1 MPKYVWFGFFNHKYL
16 WLLPLLLFLN
26 GCDSDPPAPKNI
38 QQVGTI
44 TIKPETIESNY
55 QLAGRTVASEI
66 SQVRPQVNGV
76 VIEQL
81 FKEGTQVNKG
91 QPLYKIDSS
100 LYRDSVDE
108 AAGNLALAK
117 ATVNSTRLQAERY
130 KELIKVNG
138 VSQQELDNAQSAYE
152 QAKATVAVNE
162 AVLKTART
170 NLRYT
175 QVSAPISGRIGRSSI
190 TRGALVTSAQTDPL
204 ATIQKLDP
212 MYVDL
217 TQSSDEYMALRKQ
230 LTENGIKPT
239 ELSVRLKLENG
250 TAYAEQG
257 TFKFS
262 DVAVDEATGS
272 VTLRAAFPNPNNA
285 LLPGLYVRAELGTGT
300 RPNSVLIPQG
310 ALFRDA
316 EGNPLVW
323 IVGKDNKAEQRK
335 ITLGDAIDNRWL
347 VTSGLKAGDQ
357 IIVEGL
363 QGLSAGMTIKPTPMS

>member
-1 MPKYVWFGFFNHKYL
+1 MLDLSFNYRKFIY
-16 WLLPLLLFLN
+16 LLPLFVFLN
-26 GCDSDPPAPKNI
+26 GCDSDQPAPKNI

-44 TIKPETIESNY
+44 TIKPETIESTY

-91 QPLYKIDSS
+91 APLYKIDSS

-285 LLPGLYVRAELGTGT
+285 LLPGLYVRAELGTET

-357 IIVEGL
+357 VIVEGL
-363 QGLSAGMTIKPTPMS
+363 QGLSAGMTIEPTPMS

>member
-1 MPKYVWFGFFNHKYL
+1 MFGSVFFNHKYL

-44 TIKPETIESNY
+44 TIKPETIESTY

-108 AAGNLALAK
+108 AAGNLALTK

-190 TRGALVTSAQTDPL
+190 TRGALVTSAQTEPL

-357 IIVEGL
+357 VIVEGL
-363 QGLSAGMTIKPTPMS
+363 QGLSAGMTIEPTPMS

>member
-1 MPKYVWFGFFNHKYL
+1 MLDLSFNYRKFLY
-16 WLLPLLLFLN
+16 LLPLLVFLN
-26 GCDSDPPAPKNI
+26 GCDSDQPVTKNI
-38 QQVGTI
+38 QQVGII
-44 TIKPETIESNY
+44 TIKPESIESTY

-81 FKEGTQVNKG
+81 FKEGTQVTKG

-100 LYRDSVDE
+100 LYRDGVDE
-108 AAGNLALAK
+108 AVGNLALAK

-138 VSQQELDNAQSAYE
+138 VSQQELDNARSAYE

-175 QVSAPISGRIGRSSI
+175 QVTAPISGRIGRSSI

-239 ELSVRLKLENG
+239 KLSVRLQLENG
-250 TAYAEQG
+250 TTYAEQG

-272 VTLRAAFPNPNNA
+272 VTLRAAFSNPNNA

-300 RPNSVLIPQG
+300 RPNSILIPQG

-323 IVGKDNKAEQRK
+323 VVGKNNKAEQRK
-335 ITLGDAIDNRWL
+335 ITLGSAIDNRWL
-347 VTSGLKAGDQ
+347 VTSGLSSGDQ
-357 IIVEGL
+357 VIVDGL
-363 QGLSAGMTIKPTPMS
+363 QGLSAGMTIEPTPMS

>member
-1 MPKYVWFGFFNHKYL
+1 MLDLSFNYRKFIY
-16 WLLPLLLFLN
+16 LLPLFIFLN
-26 GCDSDPPAPKNI
+26 GCDSDQPAPKNI

-44 TIKPETIESNY
+44 TIKPETIESTY

-91 QPLYKIDSS
+91 APLYKIDSS

-117 ATVNSTRLQAERY
+117 ATVNSTRLQTERY

-357 IIVEGL
+357 VIVEGL
-363 QGLSAGMTIKPTPMS
+363 QGLSAGMTIEPTPMS

>member
-1 MPKYVWFGFFNHKYL
+1 MLDLSFNYRKFIY
-16 WLLPLLLFLN
+16 LLPLFIFLN
-26 GCDSDPPAPKNI
+26 GCDSDQPAPKNI

-44 TIKPETIESNY
+44 TIKPETIESTY

-91 QPLYKIDSS
+91 APLYKIDSS

-272 VTLRAAFPNPNNA
+272 VTLRAEFPNPNNA

-316 EGNPLVW
+316 EGNPIVW

-357 IIVEGL
+357 VIVEGL
-363 QGLSAGMTIKPTPMS
+363 QGLSAGMTIEPTPMS

>member
-1 MPKYVWFGFFNHKYL
+1 MLDLSFNYRKFIY
-16 WLLPLLLFLN
+16 LLPLFVFLN
-26 GCDSDPPAPKNI
+26 GCDSDQPSPKNI

-44 TIKPETIESNY
+44 TIKPETIESTY

-81 FKEGTQVNKG
+81 FKEGTQVSKG

-117 ATVNSTRLQAERY
+117 ATVNSTRLQADRY

-323 IVGKDNKAEQRK
+323 IVGKENKAEQRK

-357 IIVEGL
+357 VIVEGL
-363 QGLSAGMTIKPTPMS
+363 QGLSAGMTIEPTPMS

>member
-1 MPKYVWFGFFNHKYL
+1 MFGSVFFNHKYL

-250 TAYAEQG
+250 TNYAEQG

-335 ITLGDAIDNRWL
+335 NYFRECD
-347 VTSGLKAGDQ
+347 
-357 IIVEGL
+357 
-363 QGLSAGMTIKPTPMS
+363 

>member
-1 MPKYVWFGFFNHKYL
+1 MPDIHFFSRKTLY
-16 WLLPLLLFLN
+16 LLPVLLFIS
-26 GCDSDPPAPKNI
+26 GCDSEKPIVKNN
-38 QQVGTI
+38 QKVGVI
-44 TIKPETIESNY
+44 TIKKETIESSY

-76 VIEQL
+76 VVEQL
-81 FKEGTQVNKG
+81 FKEGSQVNKG

-108 AAGNLALAK
+108 AAGNLSLAK

-138 VSQQELDNAQSAYE
+138 VSQQELDNALSAYE

-162 AVLKTART
+162 AILKTART

-175 QVSAPISGRIGRSSI
+175 QVTAPISGRIGRSSI

-239 ELSVRLKLENG
+239 QLSVRLQLENG
-250 TAYAEQG
+250 TTYSQQG

-262 DVAVDEATGS
+262 DIAVDEATGS
-272 VTLRAAFPNPNNA
+272 ITLRAAFSNPNHG
-285 LLPGLYVRAELGTGT
+285 LLPGMYVRAELGTGT
-300 RPNSVLIPQG
+300 RPNSILIPQG

-316 EGNPLVW
+316 DGNALVW
-323 IVGKDNKAEQRK
+323 VVGKDNKAEQRK
-335 ITLGDAIDNRWL
+335 IKLGNAMDNRWL
-347 VTSGLKAGDQ
+347 VISGLNEGDQ
-357 IIVEGL
+357 VIVDGL
-363 QGLSAGMTIKPTPMS
+363 QGLSAGMAIEPTPMS

>member
-1 MPKYVWFGFFNHKYL
+1 MFGSVFFNHKYL

-38 QQVGTI
+38 QQVGII
-44 TIKPETIESNY
+44 TIKPETIESTY

-190 TRGALVTSAQTDPL
+190 TRGALVTSAQIDPL

-230 LTENGIKPT
+230 LAENGIKPT

-357 IIVEGL
+357 VIVEGL
-363 QGLSAGMTIKPTPMS
+363 QGLSAGMTIEPTPMS

>member
-1 MPKYVWFGFFNHKYL
+1 MLDLSFNYRKFLY
-16 WLLPLLLFLN
+16 LLPLLVFLN
-26 GCDSDPPAPKNI
+26 GCDSDQPVTKNI
-38 QQVGTI
+38 QQVGII
-44 TIKPETIESNY
+44 TIKPESIESTY

-100 LYRDSVDE
+100 LYRDGVDE
-108 AAGNLALAK
+108 AVGNLALAK

-138 VSQQELDNAQSAYE
+138 VSQQELDNARSAYE

-175 QVSAPISGRIGRSSI
+175 QVTAPISGRIGRSSI

-239 ELSVRLKLENG
+239 ELSVRLQLENG
-250 TAYAEQG
+250 TNYAEQG

-272 VTLRAAFPNPNNA
+272 VTLRAAFSNPNNA

-300 RPNSVLIPQG
+300 RPNSILIPQA

-323 IVGKDNKAEQRK
+323 VVGKNNKAEQRK
-335 ITLGDAIDNRWL
+335 ITLGSAIDNRWL
-347 VTSGLKAGDQ
+347 VTSGLSSGDQ
-357 IIVEGL
+357 VIVDGL
-363 QGLSAGMTIKPTPMS
+363 QGLSAGMTIEPTPMS

>member
-1 MPKYVWFGFFNHKYL
+1 MFGSVFFNHKYL

-44 TIKPETIESNY
+44 TIKPETIESTY

-100 LYRDSVDE
+100 LYRDGVDE

-357 IIVEGL
+357 VIVEGL
-363 QGLSAGMTIKPTPMS
+363 QGLSAGMTIEPTPMS

>member
-1 MPKYVWFGFFNHKYL
+1 MPDIHFFSRKTLY
-16 WLLPLLLFLN
+16 LLPVLLFLS
-26 GCDSDPPAPKNI
+26 GCDSEKPIVKNN
-38 QQVGTI
+38 QKVGVI
-44 TIKPETIESNY
+44 TIKKETIESSY

-76 VIEQL
+76 VVEQL
-81 FKEGTQVNKG
+81 FKEGSQVNKG

-108 AAGNLALAK
+108 AAGNLSLAK

-138 VSQQELDNAQSAYE
+138 VSQQELDNALSAYE

-175 QVSAPISGRIGRSSI
+175 QVTAPISGRIGRSSI

-239 ELSVRLKLENG
+239 QLSVRLQLENG
-250 TAYAEQG
+250 TTYSQQG

-262 DVAVDEATGS
+262 DIAVDEATGS
-272 VTLRAAFPNPNNA
+272 ITLRAAFSNPNHG
-285 LLPGLYVRAELGTGT
+285 LLPGMYVRAELGTGT
-300 RPNSVLIPQG
+300 RPNSILIPQG

-316 EGNPLVW
+316 DGNALVW
-323 IVGKDNKAEQRK
+323 VVGKDNKAEQRK
-335 ITLGDAIDNRWL
+335 IKLGNAMDNRWL
-347 VTSGLKAGDQ
+347 VIFGLNEGDQ
-357 IIVEGL
+357 VIVDGL
-363 QGLSAGMTIKPTPMS
+363 QGLSAGMAIEPTPIS

>member
-1 MPKYVWFGFFNHKYL
+1 MLDLSFNYRKFIY
-16 WLLPLLLFLN
+16 LLPLFVFLN
-26 GCDSDPPAPKNI
+26 GCDSDQPAPKNI

-44 TIKPETIESNY
+44 TIKPETIESTY

-81 FKEGTQVNKG
+81 FKEGTQVSKG
-91 QPLYKIDSS
+91 QLLYKIDSS

-117 ATVNSTRLQAERY
+117 ATVNSTRLQADRY

-190 TRGALVTSAQTDPL
+190 TRGALVTSAQTEPL

-357 IIVEGL
+357 VIVEGL
-363 QGLSAGMTIKPTPMS
+363 QGLTAGMTIEPTPMS

>member
-1 MPKYVWFGFFNHKYL
+1 MPDIHFFSRKTLY
-16 WLLPLLLFLN
+16 LLPVLLFLS
-26 GCDSDPPAPKNI
+26 GCDSEKPIVKNN
-38 QQVGTI
+38 QKVGVI
-44 TIKPETIESNY
+44 TIKKETIESSY

-76 VIEQL
+76 VVEQL
-81 FKEGTQVNKG
+81 FKEGSQVNKG

-138 VSQQELDNAQSAYE
+138 ISQQELDNALSAYE

-175 QVSAPISGRIGRSSI
+175 QVTAPISGRIGRSSI

-239 ELSVRLKLENG
+239 ELSVRLQLENG
-250 TAYAEQG
+250 TTYSQQG

-262 DVAVDEATGS
+262 DIAVDEATGS
-272 VTLRAAFPNPNNA
+272 ITLRAAFSNPNHG
-285 LLPGLYVRAELGTGT
+285 LLPGMYVRAELGTGT
-300 RPNSVLIPQG
+300 RSNSILIPQG

-316 EGNPLVW
+316 DGNALVW
-323 IVGKDNKAEQRK
+323 VVGKDNKAEQRK
-335 ITLGDAIDNRWL
+335 IKLGNAMDNRWL
-347 VTSGLKAGDQ
+347 VISGLNEGDQ
-357 IIVEGL
+357 VIVDGL
-363 QGLSAGMTIKPTPMS
+363 QGLSAGMAIEPTPMS

>member
-1 MPKYVWFGFFNHKYL
+1 MFGSVFFNHKYL

-38 QQVGTI
+38 QQVGII
-44 TIKPETIESNY
+44 TIKPETIESTY

-81 FKEGTQVNKG
+81 FKEGTQVSKG

-100 LYRDSVDE
+100 LYRDGVDE

-230 LTENGIKPT
+230 LTENGIKST

>member
-1 MPKYVWFGFFNHKYL
+1 MLDLSFNYRKFIY
-16 WLLPLLLFLN
+16 LLPLFVFLN
-26 GCDSDPPAPKNI
+26 GCDSDQPAPKNI

-44 TIKPETIESNY
+44 TIKPETIESTY

-81 FKEGTQVNKG
+81 FKEGTQVSKG

-190 TRGALVTSAQTDPL
+190 TRGALVTSAQIDPL

-230 LTENGIKPT
+230 LAENGIKPT

-250 TAYAEQG
+250 TAYVEQG

-323 IVGKDNKAEQRK
+323 IVGKENKAEQRK

-357 IIVEGL
+357 VIVEGL
-363 QGLSAGMTIKPTPMS
+363 QGLSAGMTIEPTPMS

>member
-1 MPKYVWFGFFNHKYL
+1 MLDLSFNYRKFLY
-16 WLLPLLLFLN
+16 LLPLLVFLN
-26 GCDSDPPAPKNI
+26 GCDSDQPVTKNI
-38 QQVGTI
+38 QQVGII
-44 TIKPETIESNY
+44 TIKPESIESTY

-91 QPLYKIDSS
+91 EPLYKIDSS
-100 LYRDSVDE
+100 LYRDGVDE
-108 AAGNLALAK
+108 AVGNLALAK

-138 VSQQELDNAQSAYE
+138 VSQQELDNARSAYE

-175 QVSAPISGRIGRSSI
+175 QVTAPISGRIGRSSI

-239 ELSVRLKLENG
+239 ELSVRLQLENG
-250 TAYAEQG
+250 TTYAEQG

-272 VTLRAAFPNPNNA
+272 VTLRAAFSNPNNA

-300 RPNSVLIPQG
+300 RPNSILIPQG

-323 IVGKDNKAEQRK
+323 VVGKNNKAEQRK
-335 ITLGDAIDNRWL
+335 ITLGSAIDNRWL
-347 VTSGLKAGDQ
+347 VTSGLSSGDQ
-357 IIVEGL
+357 VIVDGL
-363 QGLSAGMTIKPTPMS
+363 QGLSAGMTIEPTPMS

>member
-1 MPKYVWFGFFNHKYL
+1 MFVFNFLHRNAL
-16 WLLPLLLFLN
+16 CLLPLLLFLN
-26 GCDSDPPAPKNI
+26 GCDSDQPVTKNI

-44 TIKPETIESNY
+44 TIKPETIESTY

-76 VIEQL
+76 VVEQL
-81 FKEGTQVNKG
+81 FKEGSQVSKG

-108 AAGNLALAK
+108 AVGNLALAK

-138 VSQQELDNAQSAYE
+138 VSQQELDNAQSAYQ
-152 QAKATVAVNE
+152 QAKATVTVNE
-162 AVLKTART
+162 ALLKTART

-175 QVSAPISGRIGRSSI
+175 QVTAPISGRIGRSSI

-230 LTENGIKPT
+230 LTENGIKPN
-239 ELSVRLKLENG
+239 ELSVRLQLENG
-250 TAYAEQG
+250 TNYAEQG

-262 DVAVDEATGS
+262 DIAVDEATGS
-272 VTLRAAFPNPNNA
+272 ITLRAAFSNPNNA
-285 LLPGLYVRAELGTGT
+285 LLPGIYVRAELGTGT
-300 RPNSVLIPQG
+300 RPNSILIPQG

-323 IVGKDNKAEQRK
+323 VVGKDNKAEQRK
-335 ITLGDAIDNRWL
+335 ITLGSAIDNRWL

-357 IIVEGL
+357 VIVDGL
-363 QGLSAGMTIKPTPMS
+363 QGLSAGMTIEPTPMS

>member
-1 MPKYVWFGFFNHKYL
+1 MLDLSFNYRKFIY
-16 WLLPLLLFLN
+16 LLPLFIFLN
-26 GCDSDPPAPKNI
+26 GCDSDQPAPKNI

-44 TIKPETIESNY
+44 TIKPETIESTY

-91 QPLYKIDSS
+91 APLYKIDSS

-190 TRGALVTSAQTDPL
+190 TRGALVTSAQIDPL

-217 TQSSDEYMALRKQ
+217 TQSSDKYMALRKQ

-357 IIVEGL
+357 VIVEGL
-363 QGLSAGMTIKPTPMS
+363 QGLSAGMTIEPTPMS

>member
-1 MPKYVWFGFFNHKYL
+1 MLDLSFNYRKFIY
-16 WLLPLLLFLN
+16 LLPLFVFLN
-26 GCDSDPPAPKNI
+26 GCDSDQPAPKNI
-38 QQVGTI
+38 QQVGII
-44 TIKPETIESNY
+44 TIKPETIESTY

-81 FKEGTQVNKG
+81 FKEGTQVSKG

-357 IIVEGL
+357 VIVEGL
-363 QGLSAGMTIKPTPMS
+363 QGLSAGMTIEPTPMS

>member
-1 MPKYVWFGFFNHKYL
+1 MLDLSFNYRKFLY
-16 WLLPLLLFLN
+16 LLPLLVFLN
-26 GCDSDPPAPKNI
+26 GCDSDQPATKNI
-38 QQVGTI
+38 QQVGII
-44 TIKPETIESNY
+44 TIKPESIESTY

-100 LYRDSVDE
+100 LYRDGVDE
-108 AAGNLALAK
+108 AVGNLALAK

-138 VSQQELDNAQSAYE
+138 VSQQEFDNARSAYE

-175 QVSAPISGRIGRSSI
+175 QVTAPISGRIGRSSI

-239 ELSVRLKLENG
+239 ELSVRLQLENG
-250 TAYAEQG
+250 TTYAEQG

-272 VTLRAAFPNPNNA
+272 VTLRAAFSNPNNA

-300 RPNSVLIPQG
+300 RPNSILIPQG

-323 IVGKDNKAEQRK
+323 VVGKNNKAEQRK
-335 ITLGDAIDNRWL
+335 ITLGSAIDNRWL
-347 VTSGLKAGDQ
+347 VTSGLSSGDQ
-357 IIVEGL
+357 VIVDGL
-363 QGLSAGMTIKPTPMS
+363 QGLSAGMTIEPTPMS

>member
-1 MPKYVWFGFFNHKYL
+1 MFGSVFFNHKYL

-100 LYRDSVDE
+100 LYRDGVDE

-138 VSQQELDNAQSAYE
+138 VSQQELDNAQSTYE

-175 QVSAPISGRIGRSSI
+175 QVSAPISGRIGLSSI

-230 LTENGIKPT
+230 LAENGIKPT

-323 IVGKDNKAEQRK
+323 IVGKENKAEQRK

-357 IIVEGL
+357 VIVEGL
-363 QGLSAGMTIKPTPMS
+363 QGLSAGMTIEPTPMS

>member
-1 MPKYVWFGFFNHKYL
+1 MPKVRFLGRNTLYL
-16 WLLPLLLFLN
+16 LTLIVFLN
-26 GCDSDPPAPKNI
+26 GCDSDKPIVKNN
-38 QQVGTI
+38 QKVGII
-44 TIKPETIESNY
+44 TIKKETIESSY

-76 VIEQL
+76 VVEQL
-81 FKEGTQVNKG
+81 FKEGSQVSKG

-117 ATVNSTRLQAERY
+117 ATMNSTRLQAERY

-138 VSQQELDNAQSAYE
+138 ISQQELDNALSAYE

-175 QVSAPISGRIGRSSI
+175 QVTAPISGRIGRSSI

-239 ELSVRLKLENG
+239 ELSVRLQLENG
-250 TAYAEQG
+250 TTYSQQG

-262 DVAVDEATGS
+262 DIAVDEATGS
-272 VTLRAAFPNPNNA
+272 ITLRAAFSNPNHG
-285 LLPGLYVRAELGTGT
+285 LLPGMYVRAELGTGT
-300 RPNSVLIPQG
+300 RSNSILIPQG

-316 EGNPLVW
+316 DGNALVW
-323 IVGKDNKAEQRK
+323 VVGKDNKAEQRK
-335 ITLGDAIDNRWL
+335 ITLGNAIDNRWL
-347 VTSGLKAGDQ
+347 VKSGLNEGDQ
-357 IIVEGL
+357 VIVDGL
-363 QGLSAGMTIKPTPMS
+363 QGLSAGMAIEPTPMT

>member
-1 MPKYVWFGFFNHKYL
+1 MPVVRFFSRKTLY
-16 WLLPLLLFLN
+16 LLPLIVFLN
-26 GCDSDPPAPKNI
+26 GCDSDKPIVKNN
-38 QQVGTI
+38 QKVGVI
-44 TIKPETIESNY
+44 TIKKETIESSY

-81 FKEGTQVNKG
+81 FKEGSQVNKG

-108 AAGNLALAK
+108 AAGNLSLAK

-138 VSQQELDNAQSAYE
+138 VSQQELDNALSAYE

-175 QVSAPISGRIGRSSI
+175 QVTAPISGRIGRSSI

-239 ELSVRLKLENG
+239 QLSVRLQLENG
-250 TAYAEQG
+250 TTYSQQG
-257 TFKFS
+257 NFKFS
-262 DVAVDEATGS
+262 DIAVDEATGS
-272 VTLRAAFPNPNNA
+272 ITLRAAFSNPNHG
-285 LLPGLYVRAELGTGT
+285 LLPGMYVRAELGTGT
-300 RPNSVLIPQG
+300 RPNSILIPQG

-316 EGNPLVW
+316 DGNALVW
-323 IVGKDNKAEQRK
+323 VVGKDNKAEQRK
-335 ITLGDAIDNRWL
+335 IKLGNAMDNRWL
-347 VTSGLKAGDQ
+347 VISGLNEGDQ
-357 IIVEGL
+357 VIVDGL
-363 QGLSAGMTIKPTPMS
+363 QGLSAGMAIEPTPMS

>member
-1 MPKYVWFGFFNHKYL
+1 MFVFNFLHRNAL
-16 WLLPLLLFLN
+16 CLLPLLLFLN
-26 GCDSDPPAPKNI
+26 GCDSDQPVTKNI

-44 TIKPETIESNY
+44 TIKPETIESTY

-76 VIEQL
+76 VVEQL
-81 FKEGTQVNKG
+81 FKEGSQVNKG

-138 VSQQELDNAQSAYE
+138 VSQQELDNAQSAYQ
-152 QAKATVAVNE
+152 QAKATVTVNE
-162 AVLKTART
+162 ALLKTART

-175 QVSAPISGRIGRSSI
+175 QVTAPISGRIGRSSI

-230 LTENGIKPT
+230 LTENGIKPN
-239 ELSVRLKLENG
+239 ELSVRLQLENG
-250 TAYAEQG
+250 TNYAEQG

-262 DVAVDEATGS
+262 DIAVDEATGS
-272 VTLRAAFPNPNNA
+272 VTLRAAFSNPNNA
-285 LLPGLYVRAELGTGT
+285 LLPGIYVRAELGTGT
-300 RPNSVLIPQG
+300 RPNSILIPQG
-310 ALFRDA
+310 ALFRDT

-323 IVGKDNKAEQRK
+323 VVGKDNKAEQRK
-335 ITLGDAIDNRWL
+335 ITLGSAIDNRWL

-357 IIVEGL
+357 VIVDGL
-363 QGLSAGMTIKPTPMS
+363 QGLSAGMTIDPTPMS

>member
-1 MPKYVWFGFFNHKYL
+1 MPDIHFFSRKTLY
-16 WLLPLLLFLN
+16 LLPVLLFLS
-26 GCDSDPPAPKNI
+26 GCDSEKPIVKND
-38 QQVGTI
+38 QKVGVI
-44 TIKPETIESNY
+44 TIKKETIESSY

-76 VIEQL
+76 VVEQL
-81 FKEGTQVNKG
+81 FKEGSQVNKG

-108 AAGNLALAK
+108 AAGNLSLAK

-138 VSQQELDNAQSAYE
+138 VSQQELDNALSAYE

-162 AVLKTART
+162 AILKTART

-175 QVSAPISGRIGRSSI
+175 QVTAPISGRIGRSSI

-239 ELSVRLKLENG
+239 QLSVRLQLENG
-250 TAYAEQG
+250 TTYSQQG

-262 DVAVDEATGS
+262 DIAVDEATGS
-272 VTLRAAFPNPNNA
+272 ITLRAAFSNPNHG
-285 LLPGLYVRAELGTGT
+285 LLPGMYVRAELGTGT
-300 RPNSVLIPQG
+300 RPNSILIPQG

-316 EGNPLVW
+316 DGNALVW
-323 IVGKDNKAEQRK
+323 VVGKDNKAEQRK
-335 ITLGDAIDNRWL
+335 IKLGNAMDNRWL
-347 VTSGLKAGDQ
+347 VISGLNEGDQ
-357 IIVEGL
+357 VIVDGL
-363 QGLSAGMTIKPTPMS
+363 QGLSAGMAIEPTPIS

>member
-1 MPKYVWFGFFNHKYL
+1 MFGSVFFNHKYL

-38 QQVGTI
+38 QQVGII
-44 TIKPETIESNY
+44 TIKPETIESTY

-81 FKEGTQVNKG
+81 FKEGTQVSKG

-100 LYRDSVDE
+100 LYRDGVDE

-117 ATVNSTRLQAERY
+117 ATVNSARLQAERY

-138 VSQQELDNAQSAYE
+138 VSQQELDNAQSTYE

-175 QVSAPISGRIGRSSI
+175 QVSAPISGRIGLSSI

-230 LTENGIKPT
+230 LAENGIKPT

-323 IVGKDNKAEQRK
+323 IVGKENKAEQRK

-357 IIVEGL
+357 VIVEGL
-363 QGLSAGMTIKPTPMS
+363 QGLSAGMTIEPTPMS

>member
-1 MPKYVWFGFFNHKYL
+1 MLDLSFNYRKFIY
-16 WLLPLLLFLN
+16 LLPLFVFLN
-26 GCDSDPPAPKNI
+26 GCDSDQPAPKNI

-44 TIKPETIESNY
+44 TIKPETIESTY

-81 FKEGTQVNKG
+81 FKEGTQVSKG

-117 ATVNSTRLQAERY
+117 ATVNSTRLQADRY

-262 DVAVDEATGS
+262 DVAVDEVTGS

-335 ITLGDAIDNRWL
+335 IILGDAIDNRWL

-357 IIVEGL
+357 VIVEGL
-363 QGLSAGMTIKPTPMS
+363 QGLSAGMTIEPTPMS

>member
-1 MPKYVWFGFFNHKYL
+1 MFVFNFLHRNAL
-16 WLLPLLLFLN
+16 CLLPLLLFLN
-26 GCDSDPPAPKNI
+26 GCDSDQPVTKNI
-38 QQVGTI
+38 QQVGII
-44 TIKPETIESNY
+44 TIKPETIESTY

-76 VIEQL
+76 VVEQL
-81 FKEGTQVNKG
+81 FKEGSQVSKG

-108 AAGNLALAK
+108 AVGNLALAK

-138 VSQQELDNAQSAYE
+138 VSQQELDNAQSAYQ
-152 QAKATVAVNE
+152 QAKATVTVNE
-162 AVLKTART
+162 ALLKTART

-175 QVSAPISGRIGRSSI
+175 QVTAPISGRIGRSSI

-230 LTENGIKPT
+230 LTENGIKPN
-239 ELSVRLKLENG
+239 ELSVRLQLENG
-250 TAYAEQG
+250 TNYAEQG

-262 DVAVDEATGS
+262 DIAVDEATGS
-272 VTLRAAFPNPNNA
+272 ITLRAAFSNPNNA
-285 LLPGLYVRAELGTGT
+285 LLPGIYVRAELGTGT
-300 RPNSVLIPQG
+300 RPNSILIPQG
-310 ALFRDA
+310 ALFRDT

-323 IVGKDNKAEQRK
+323 VVGKDNKAEQRK
-335 ITLGDAIDNRWL
+335 ITLGSAIDNRWL

-357 IIVEGL
+357 VIVDGL
-363 QGLSAGMTIKPTPMS
+363 QGLSAGMTIEPTPMS

>member
-1 MPKYVWFGFFNHKYL
+1 MPDIHFFSRKTLY
-16 WLLPLLLFLN
+16 LLPVLLFLS
-26 GCDSDPPAPKNI
+26 GCDSEKPIVKNN
-38 QQVGTI
+38 QKVGVI
-44 TIKPETIESNY
+44 TIKKETIESSY

-81 FKEGTQVNKG
+81 FKEGSQVNKG

-108 AAGNLALAK
+108 AAGNLSLAK

-138 VSQQELDNAQSAYE
+138 VSQQELDNALSAYE

-175 QVSAPISGRIGRSSI
+175 QVTAPISGRIGRSSI

-239 ELSVRLKLENG
+239 QLSVRLQLENG
-250 TAYAEQG
+250 TTYSQQG

-262 DVAVDEATGS
+262 DIAVDEATGS
-272 VTLRAAFPNPNNA
+272 ITLRAAFSNPNHG
-285 LLPGLYVRAELGTGT
+285 LLPGMYVRAELGTGT
-300 RPNSVLIPQG
+300 RPNSILIPQG

-316 EGNPLVW
+316 DGNALVW
-323 IVGKDNKAEQRK
+323 VVGKDNKAEQRK
-335 ITLGDAIDNRWL
+335 IKLGNAMDNRWL
-347 VTSGLKAGDQ
+347 VISGLSEGDQ
-357 IIVEGL
+357 VIVDGL
-363 QGLSAGMTIKPTPMS
+363 QGLSAGMAIEPTPMS

>member
-1 MPKYVWFGFFNHKYL
+1 MLDLSFNYRKFLY
-16 WLLPLLLFLN
+16 LLPLLVFLN
-26 GCDSDPPAPKNI
+26 GCDSDQPAPKNI
-38 QQVGTI
+38 QQVSTI
-44 TIKPETIESNY
+44 TIKPETIESTY

-81 FKEGTQVNKG
+81 FKEGTQVSKG

-100 LYRDSVDE
+100 LYRDGVDE

-357 IIVEGL
+357 VIVEGL
-363 QGLSAGMTIKPTPMS
+363 QGLSVGMTIEPTPMS

>member
-1 MPKYVWFGFFNHKYL
+1 MLVFNFFHRNTL
-16 WLLPLLLFLN
+16 CLLPLLLFLN
-26 GCDSDPPAPKNI
+26 GCDADQPAPKNI

-44 TIKPETIESNY
+44 TIKPETIESTY

-76 VIEQL
+76 VIDQL

-335 ITLGDAIDNRWL
+335 ITLGDAIDDRWL

-357 IIVEGL
+357 VIVEGL

>member
-1 MPKYVWFGFFNHKYL
+1 MLDLSFNYRKFIY
-16 WLLPLLLFLN
+16 LLPLFIFLN
-26 GCDSDPPAPKNI
+26 GCDSDQPAPKNI

-44 TIKPETIESNY
+44 TIKPETIESTY

-91 QPLYKIDSS
+91 APLYKIDSS

-230 LTENGIKPT
+230 LTENGIKST

-357 IIVEGL
+357 VIVEGL
-363 QGLSAGMTIKPTPMS
+363 QGLSAGMTIEPTPMS

>member
-1 MPKYVWFGFFNHKYL
+1 MPKVRFLGRNTLY
-16 WLLPLLLFLN
+16 LLPLIVFLN
-26 GCDSDPPAPKNI
+26 GCDSDKPIVKNN
-38 QQVGTI
+38 QKVGII
-44 TIKPETIESNY
+44 TIKKETIESSY

-76 VIEQL
+76 VVEQL
-81 FKEGTQVNKG
+81 FKEGSQVSKG

-117 ATVNSTRLQAERY
+117 ATMNSTRLQAERY

-138 VSQQELDNAQSAYE
+138 ISQQELDNALSAYE

-175 QVSAPISGRIGRSSI
+175 QVTAPISGRIGRSSI

-239 ELSVRLKLENG
+239 ELSVRLQLENG
-250 TAYAEQG
+250 TTYSQQG

-262 DVAVDEATGS
+262 DIAVDEATGS
-272 VTLRAAFPNPNNA
+272 ITLRAAFSNPNHG
-285 LLPGLYVRAELGTGT
+285 LLPGMYVRAELGTGT
-300 RPNSVLIPQG
+300 RSNSILIPQG

-316 EGNPLVW
+316 DGNALVW
-323 IVGKDNKAEQRK
+323 VVGKDNKAEQRK
-335 ITLGDAIDNRWL
+335 ITLGNAIDNCWL
-347 VTSGLKAGDQ
+347 VKSGLNEGDQ
-357 IIVEGL
+357 VIVDGL
-363 QGLSAGMTIKPTPMS
+363 QGLSAGMAIEPTPMT

>member
-1 MPKYVWFGFFNHKYL
+1 MLDLSFSYRKFIY
-16 WLLPLLLFLN
+16 LLPLFVFFN
-26 GCDSDPPAPKNI
+26 GCDSDQPAPKNI

-44 TIKPETIESNY
+44 TIKPETIESTY

-357 IIVEGL
+357 VIVEGL
-363 QGLSAGMTIKPTPMS
+363 QGLSAGMTIEPTPMS

>member
-1 MPKYVWFGFFNHKYL
+1 MPKVRFLCRNTLY
-16 WLLPLLLFLN
+16 LLPLIVFLN
-26 GCDSDPPAPKNI
+26 GCDSDKPIVKNN
-38 QQVGTI
+38 QKVGII
-44 TIKPETIESNY
+44 TIKKETIESSY

-76 VIEQL
+76 VVEQL
-81 FKEGTQVNKG
+81 FKEGSQVSKG

-117 ATVNSTRLQAERY
+117 ATMNSTRLQAERY

-138 VSQQELDNAQSAYE
+138 ISQQELDNALSAYE

-175 QVSAPISGRIGRSSI
+175 QVTASISGRIGRSSI

-230 LTENGIKPT
+230 LTQNGIKPT
-239 ELSVRLKLENG
+239 ELSVRLQLENG
-250 TAYAEQG
+250 TTYSQQG

-262 DVAVDEATGS
+262 DIAVDEATGS
-272 VTLRAAFPNPNNA
+272 ITLRAAFSNPNHG
-285 LLPGLYVRAELGTGT
+285 LLPGMYVRAELGTGT
-300 RPNSVLIPQG
+300 RSNSILIPQG

-316 EGNPLVW
+316 DGNALVW
-323 IVGKDNKAEQRK
+323 VVGKDNKAEQRK
-335 ITLGDAIDNRWL
+335 ITLGNAIDNRWL
-347 VTSGLKAGDQ
+347 VKSGLNEGDQ
-357 IIVEGL
+357 VIVDGL
-363 QGLSAGMTIKPTPMS
+363 QGLSAGMAIEPTPMT

>member
-1 MPKYVWFGFFNHKYL
+1 MFGSVFFNHKYL

-81 FKEGTQVNKG
+81 FKEGTQVSKG

-100 LYRDSVDE
+100 LYRDGVDE

-152 QAKATVAVNE
+152 QAKATVTVNE

-357 IIVEGL
+357 VIVEGL
-363 QGLSAGMTIKPTPMS
+363 QGLSAGMTIEPTPMS

>member
-1 MPKYVWFGFFNHKYL
+1 MFGSVFFNHKYL

-81 FKEGTQVNKG
+81 FKEGTQVSKG
-91 QPLYKIDSS
+91 QTLYKIDSS
-100 LYRDSVDE
+100 LYRDGVDE

-357 IIVEGL
+357 VIVEGL
-363 QGLSAGMTIKPTPMS
+363 QGLSAGMTIEPTPMS